1 VLELHLSEV
10 PVIVV
15 EPVEYVCIDGSE
27 LSGRGG
33 EGEGLERGVPGT
45 DFVLFVCGV
54 ELSQL
59 LQSFGFYFGLLLRS
73 QGLQDDKAVVIILLL
88 EL

>member
-1 VLELHLSEV
+1 MLELHLSEV
-10 PVIVV
+10 TVIVV
-15 EPVEYVCIDGSE
+15 EPVEYVCINGCE

-33 EGEGLERGVPGT
+33 ESEGLERGVPGT
-45 DFVLFVCGV
+45 DFVLLVCGV

-59 LQSFGFYFGLLLRS
+59 LQSLCFYFGLLLRS
-73 QGLQDDKAVVIILLL
+73 QGFKDDKAVVIILLL